1 MNQAANPEM
10 LILARES
17 RCLTQSELAEQS
29 NVSQGNLS
37 KYESGIRTI
46 PTAHVEKFAE
56 ILDYPIEFFYLT
68 EQRYGFGSACTYQR
82 KRQTMP
88 VHELRTLLAK
98 INIFRIEFARLLTGV
113 EIESEN
119 RFERLDLDD
128 FDGDVERIA
137 QYVRRKWELPFGP
150 VQSVSESIENA
161 GGVVFRCQFDT
172 LKVDAISQ
180 WTPGMPPVFFINEEI
195 PGDRLRFTLAHEV
208 GHVIM
213 HQVLTLDP
221 RDMEREA
228 DRFAAE
234 FLMPAK
240 EIGGDFGSVTLA
252 SLARMKSYWMVSMA
266 ALAKRAYDLDRIT
279 PRQYRALFE
288 QMSKLG
294 YRTKEPEPVPVEEP
308 TLAKEIL
315 DVYHDEQH
323 YSVSELSRLVVLHE
337 HEFRAVYGYGPRKFR
352 VVASTRRIRNI
363 HAG

>member
-1 MNQAANPEM
+1 MTQAANPEM

-17 RCLTQSELAEQS
+17 RGLTQSELAEKS
-29 NVSQGNLS
+29 GVSQGNLS

-46 PTAHVEKFAE
+46 PTAHVEKFADV
-56 ILDYPIEFFYLT
+56 LDYPIEFFYLA
-68 EQRYGFGSACTYQR
+68 EQRYGFGSSCTYHR

-88 VHELRTLLAK
+88 VYELRTLLAK
-98 INIFRIEFARLLTGV
+98 INIFRIEVARLLNGV
-113 EIESEN
+113 EIEGEN

-137 QYVRRKWELPFGP
+137 QYIRRKWELPFGP
-150 VQSVSESIENA
+150 IQSVSGAIENA
-161 GGVVFRCQFDT
+161 GGIVFRCQFGT
-172 LKVDAISQ
+172 SKVDAISQ

-195 PGDRLRFTLAHEV
+195 PGDRLRFTLAHEL
-208 GHVIM
+208 GHIIM

-234 FLMPAK
+234 FLMPTK
-240 EIGGDFGSVTLA
+240 EIAPDFDSVTLA
-252 SLARMKSYWMVSMA
+252 NLVRMKSYWKVSMA
-266 ALAKRAYDLDRIT
+266 GLAKRAYDLSKIT

-308 TLAKEIL
+308 TLAREIL
-315 DVYHDEQH
+315 DVYQNDQH
-323 YSVSELSRLVVLHE
+323 YSIAELSRLVVLNE

-352 VVASTRRIRNI
+352 VVTSMGRIHHSN
-363 HAG
+363 AG